1 MIIKNGV
8 EKFPDN
14 AERLVVHAEKK
25 LERHKKSCASQVAI
39 LQVYLFISALL
50 LFPNSFSSSQAKN
63 TILLDSERAAYQCV
77 RNNDEMMRKV

>member
-1 MIIKNGV
+1 
-8 EKFPDN
+8 
-14 AERLVVHAEKK
+14 
-25 LERHKKSCASQVAI
+25 VAI

-50 LFPNSFSSSQAKN
+50 LFPNSFSSTQAKN